1 MGKNYCIIQVVFLSK
16 KFKESKKQMKE
27 EAVIAYLENNSDFFI
42 KNPEILEKIQI
53 PKRKIASEGVA
64 DFQKFMVEK
73 YKKDRDEAVNI
84 QNKLISVTRTNMD
97 IYDRI
102 QTAVLSLL
110 EARSFEEFIEIVT
123 HDFAV
128 IMGVDVVSL
137 VIEANE
143 PNIHHVHLRGVKVS
157 APGFLEKWLRDGDGL
172 LQDNIIGSEEI
183 FGPAAGLVKS
193 QALIKLQ
200 VGSNTPLGL
209 IAFGSRNPDM
219 FHHEQ
224 AIDHIGFLAE
234 VVERCIR
241 LWLKIPA

>member
-1 MGKNYCIIQVVFLSK
+1 MSEQL
-16 KFKESKKQMKE
+16 KKQSQKAEISMNDKD
-27 EAVIAYLENNSDFFI
+27 VISYLEKHSDFFI
-42 KNPEILEKIQI
+42 KHPEILEKMQT
-53 PKRKIASEGVA
+53 PEREIASEGVA
-64 DFQKFMVEK
+64 DFQKFMVK
-73 YKKDRDEAVNI
+73 RLKKDRDDAVDL
-84 QNKLISVTRTNMD
+84 QHKLISVARVNMD

-128 IMGVDVVSL
+128 IMDVDVVSL

-143 PNIHHVHLRGVKVS
+143 PDIHHVHLKGVKVV
-157 APGFLEKWLRDGDGL
+157 APGFLDKWLRDGDGL
-172 LQDNIIGSEEI
+172 LQDNIMGSEEI